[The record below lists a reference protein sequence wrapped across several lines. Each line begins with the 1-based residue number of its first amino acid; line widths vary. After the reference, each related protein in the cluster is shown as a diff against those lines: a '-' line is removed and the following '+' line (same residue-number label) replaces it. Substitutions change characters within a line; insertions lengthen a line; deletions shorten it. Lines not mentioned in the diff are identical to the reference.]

1 MKKFKRAVAVF
12 LALAVCLCL
21 SFGTFGGNDG
31 TSGDGGVVDAGTCS
45 HVEQMMVLENEIEA
59 TCTEDGSRDTRGVLQ
74 RMRGGDFERN
84 NRDSCHGPQ
93 LW

>member
-31 TSGDGGVVDAGTCS
+31 TSGDNSGDGPGIEPVAPDEGTTCS
-45 HVEQMMVLENEIEA
+45 HVWEE
-59 TCTEDGSRDTRGVLQ
+59 
-74 RMRGGDFERN
+74 
-84 NRDSCHGPQ
+84 
-93 LW
+93 